1 MVSWVTQAGARA
13 IPQREER
20 GLLSMV
26 GDTLATRNHNYV
38 KLKAAFAPWFHFQ
51 KSNLK
56 VDVRDLD
63 ICNTKEGWGGK
74 PLSRWTVENCVSR
87 SWHTHKMGTLTTS
100 CCTKHLMTWGT
111 NPVLEQPT
119 IPLTYELMKG
129 WVYSRPSHHSDV
141 TILSLLG
148 PRL

>member
-1 MVSWVTQAGARA
+1 MFSMVSWVTQAGARA

-38 KLKAAFAPWFHFQ
+38 KLKAAFALWFHFQ

-56 VDVRDLD
+56 VHVRDLD

-74 PLSRWTVENCVSR
+74 PLSR
-87 SWHTHKMGTLTTS
+87 
-100 CCTKHLMTWGT
+100 
-111 NPVLEQPT
+111 
-119 IPLTYELMKG
+119 
-129 WVYSRPSHHSDV
+129 
-141 TILSLLG
+141 
-148 PRL
+148 